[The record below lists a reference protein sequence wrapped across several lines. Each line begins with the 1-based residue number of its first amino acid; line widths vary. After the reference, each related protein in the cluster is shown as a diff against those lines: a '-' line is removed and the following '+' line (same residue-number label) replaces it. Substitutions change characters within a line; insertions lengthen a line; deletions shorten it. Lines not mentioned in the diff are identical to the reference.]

1 MTDISDDEKESM
13 IAEMQLPMVC
23 PNTTQFI
30 IEGTQIFETTYFEIL
45 LSLKE
50 DADLS
55 ILENTIIM
63 SSYQSRYFNAE
74 YYNEHGF

>member
-13 IAEMQLPMVC
+13 YAEMQLPMIC

-30 IEGTQIFETTYFEIL
+30 IEGTEIFETTYFEIL
-45 LSLKE
+45 LSLK
-50 DADLS
+50 DPSNYA
-55 ILENTIIM
+55 ILENTMIF

-74 YYNEHGF
+74 YYNKNGF